1 MPLAIRPETPADAA
15 AIDAV
20 TRAAFLV
27 HPHSRQTEQFII
39 RELRTA
45 GALSVSLVA
54 EEAGRVVGHIAF
66 SPVRLADG
74 TPGWYGMGPV
84 SVAPD
89 RQRAGT
95 GSALVEAGLAW
106 LRGLGAQGCM
116 LVGDPAFYGRFGFVQ
131 TTGLELESVPAEFFL
146 ALSFGASL
154 PTGRVD
160 FHPAFAATS

>member
-1 MPLAIRPETPADAA
+1 MTPASAT
-15 AIDAV
+15 V
-20 TRAAFLV
+20 
-27 HPHSRQTEQFII
+27 P
-39 RELRTA
+39 
-45 GALSVSLVA
+45 
-54 EEAGRVVGHIAF
+54 
-66 SPVRLADG
+66 
-74 TPGWYGMGPV
+74 
-84 SVAPD
+84 
-89 RQRAGT
+89 RAGT

-146 ALSFGASL
+146 ALSFGAFL